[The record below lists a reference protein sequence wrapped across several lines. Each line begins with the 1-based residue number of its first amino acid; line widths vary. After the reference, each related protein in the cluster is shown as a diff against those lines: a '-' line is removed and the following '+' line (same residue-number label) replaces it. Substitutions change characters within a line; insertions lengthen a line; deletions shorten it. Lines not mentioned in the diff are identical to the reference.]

1 MDAVSASVP
10 SMPPGTAA
18 PSSPSA
24 PSSAPTVRPKLYRS
38 ADGRILGGVAQGLAV
53 HLRVEPWVVR
63 VAFLVFAF
71 SGGAGIVAYVAF
83 WALAPLSPD
92 GRPPGTAGPVA
103 APTKAGSTAATAAD
117 DAAARPGPLGPLVAL
132 TAVAAGALL
141 LAAQLGFGPSGPVAI
156 PVLVLGLG
164 VAVLWRASDDA
175 QRARWRRTATI
186 NATGRRAWV
195 RVVLGV
201 TLVVVGAAAVLGT
214 SRGAQA
220 GVDALAG
227 ALVVVGGV
235 AVVAGPWIYR
245 STRERAEERRALI
258 RSEERAELAAHV
270 HDSVVQTLTLIQ
282 RNADDPR
289 TVTRLARAEERAL
302 RRWLYQPEGP
312 APGSFRAALEQVAAE
327 VEDVHG
333 VTVEVVVVGDTQVD
347 ETVAAL
353 LQAAREAMVNAAK
366 YAGEAGPVSVYA
378 EVEPQQVSVFVRDRG
393 PGFDVAAVPPDRL
406 GVRQSIVGRME
417 RHGGT
422 AEIVTAPGEGAEVRL
437 SIPHTEQEEP
447 S

>member
-1 MDAVSASVP
+1 
-10 SMPPGTAA
+10 
-18 PSSPSA
+18 
-24 PSSAPTVRPKLYRS
+24 
-38 ADGRILGGVAQGLAV
+38 V

-63 VAFLVFAF
+63 LAFVLLAL

-92 GRPPGTAGPVA
+92 GRPPGSGGATATAG
-103 APTKAGSTAATAAD
+103 GATA
-117 DAAARPGPLGPLVAL
+117 PGPLGPLVAL
-132 TAVAAGALL
+132 TAVAAGGLL

-156 PVLVLGLG
+156 PILVLGLG

-175 QRARWRRTATI
+175 QRARWRRTATL

-282 RNADDPR
+282 RHADDPR
-289 TVTRLARAEERAL
+289 AVTRLARAEERAL

-312 APGSFRAALEQVAAE
+312 APGSFRAAVEQVAAE

-347 ETVAAL
+347 ETVGAL

-366 YAGEAGPVSVYA
+366 YAGDAGPVSVYA
-378 EVEPQQVSVFVRDRG
+378 EVEPEQVSVFVRDRG
-393 PGFDVAAVPPDRL
+393 PGFDIAAVPSDRL

-437 SIPHTEQEEP
+437 AVPHADQPEQPVPPEPTQQEEP